1 MLEIVVSSE
10 HKASVYLKHMMILKC
25 LGKKNNPVSW

>member
-1 MLEIVVSSE
+1 MLEIVVGSE

-25 LGKKNNPVSW
+25 VGKKK